1 MSNKNILNQVL
12 IVGRMNV
19 GKSTLFNRLSNN
31 IKSITLDY
39 EGVTRD
45 FIKDQ
50 ISWRDSIFTII
61 DSGGINIKNKKDEI
75 IKKVNNQVLSL
86 INLSSV
92 ILFLVDGKVGLTN
105 EDLEISKII
114 GKNRQSVILVINK
127 IDSKDS
133 NYNLYEFNKLGFSNI
148 ITISAEHGTNINNL
162 LDKIV
167 ELLPKKNQHRE
178 NDSLYKIVLIGK
190 PNVGK
195 SSLMNILLKEERAIV
210 SDIAGTT
217 RESFSEKI
225 NFYKSSIELFDT
237 PGIRKKSSIS
247 DNIENLMIKSSFRA
261 LKNADIILLVLD
273 GSNNYMLDQDLKLA
287 FYAYKEQ
294 NKSLIIIIN
303 KEDLISKEIRKE
315 FNDSLKLYKHLDENV
330 EKLEISCKTGKN
342 TGKILTVIDKVW
354 QRYNYQFDDAEIT
367 KLLILA
373 LQKKPIFK
381 AQQEI
386 KLYYVKQIS
395 SKPPLI
401 ELGIN
406 LPKFVDDSII
416 NFFDNILRK
425 NYNLKSVPLKF
436 IIKKSTN

>member
-61 DSGGINIKNKKDEI
+61 DSGGINLKNKKDEI